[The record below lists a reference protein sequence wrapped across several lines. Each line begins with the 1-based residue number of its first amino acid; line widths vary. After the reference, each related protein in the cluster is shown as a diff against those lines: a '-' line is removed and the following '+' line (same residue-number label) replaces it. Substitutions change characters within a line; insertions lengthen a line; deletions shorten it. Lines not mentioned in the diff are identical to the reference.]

1 MTTNQDFTHSSGGNG
16 DKINVNFYNTI
27 HLKGEELKQAFKDV
41 NTQAEKI
48 LAFVKLFPNDKFTSC
63 EIRKFLVDN
72 GIMSERTQ
80 ETTVKARLTDLLQS
94 GHLIKHNEMRD
105 GFYGKPNHLWQL
117 KPLRKVEPMAVVV
130 NNIPLPPFG
139 TQHEMFV

>member
-1 MTTNQDFTHSSGGNG
+1 MEGNTGLANGSGGNNG
-16 DKINVNFYNTI
+16 KSNANFYNSI
-27 HLKGEELKQAFKDV
+27 HLKGEELKKAFKDV
-41 NTQAEKI
+41 NKQAEKI

-80 ETTVKARLTDLLQS
+80 EATVRARLTDLLQN
-94 GHLIKHNEMRD
+94 GCVIKHNEMRE

-117 KPLRKVEPMAVVV
+117 KPLRIAEPLAVVV
-130 NNIPLPPFG
+130 NPVPMQPRG
-139 TQHEMFV
+139 TQIEIF

>member
-1 MTTNQDFTHSSGGNG
+1 MRANQDFTHSSGGNG

-48 LAFVKLFPNDKFTSC
+48 ISFLKLFPNEKFTSC

-94 GHLIKHNEMRD
+94 GHLIKHNEMRE

-117 KPLRKVEPMAVVV
+117 RPLEIVEPFNPV
-130 NNIPLPPFG
+130 PRPPKG
-139 TQHEMFV
+139 TQTDLFI